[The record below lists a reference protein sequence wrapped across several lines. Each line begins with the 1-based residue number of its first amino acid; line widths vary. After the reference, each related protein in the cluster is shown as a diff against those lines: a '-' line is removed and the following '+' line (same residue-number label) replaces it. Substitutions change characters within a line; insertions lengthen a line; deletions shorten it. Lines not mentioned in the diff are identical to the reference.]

1 MLGECGNVR
10 LDWVW
15 PSSRARTEVVVS
27 RRLLDF
33 VFRERLDLPLS
44 FNGQTTALCFT
55 PTRTKSSPTARSP
68 RLNRLPRSGTTLTVN
83 RSADRGLT
91 VEVVTFRGWLG
102 ASPAVSPRKTR
113 IRAAMMTRTSLFTRT
128 RGLGSVRVGTISEA
142 GVSRPSSLLET
153 IRAVDK
159 GYLRLP
165 TSRPNPSLVAK
176 TRDRPV
182 RRSPEVREGGLR
194 VNWVTTPRELVRTG

>member
-1 MLGECGNVR
+1 
-10 LDWVW
+10 
-15 PSSRARTEVVVS
+15 VS

-33 VFRERLDLPLS
+33 VFRERLGLPLR
-44 FNGQTTALCFT
+44 FNRQTTALCST

-91 VEVVTFRGWLG
+91 AEVATFPGWLE
-102 ASPAVSPRKTR
+102 ASPAVSLKKTR
-113 IRAAMMTRTSLFTRT
+113 TRAAMMTRTSLFTRT
-128 RGLGSVRVGTISEA
+128 RGLESVRVVTISEA
-142 GVSRPSSLLET
+142 GVNPLSCLPET
-153 IRAVDK
+153 TRVA
-159 GYLRLP
+159 GEGCLRLP

-182 RRSPEVREGGLR
+182 RPWPEVREGGLR
-194 VNWVTTPRELVRTG
+194 VNWVTTPRVLVRTG